1 MELETLSKEAE
12 REIVGSLEEAITLT
26 NAGTAPNA
34 ALQKVAEDH
43 RFSPEI
49 VKRMVEAY
57 NTSRTL
63 AHFKSASIEER
74 GSSFPLADAA
84 AILGAMYPEKIAA
97 PAVKA
102 ASMEIPDAYDRP
114 ESREFFKAAWA
125 LKIKPIVDR
134 AMAYEQDPNI
144 ISQKMLEKKAGWG
157 KSVDYARSEY
167 RQTIW
172 KVSELIKESAEYFG
186 RLNRTPFLEVER
198 NMVGEFG
205 EVAKPLMEIL
215 YKQAALKEARY
226 SGPPRQWSFDLREE
240 PYPTLVKAIEFAK
253 KASVKAKDLFDIE
266 KQHEQW
272 RKEADS
278 LHPQFNAPL
287 NGLLTDTLV
296 ESVLTPFEVN
306 PLLPGSR
313 KEAEVPVMGGPAV
326 LPFDKSGFL
335 EGVSGAAE
343 SAVMGSLGL
352 SEPDSEGIK
361 AKALSE
367 SMDPIHE
374 GKLNEITVRAML
386 NDLIAN
392 DPIISGYDPEQVTQ
406 AFNQLSQLSPHVAQ
420 QPAVA
425 RTMIRR
431 MLQSDN
437 VVEPH
442 EAASLSEL
450 NRSLQQQG
458 MMIPQLI
465 PGYAAQATGGGK
477 SR

>member
-1 MELETLSKEAE
+1 MELEKLSKEAE

-26 NAGTAPNA
+26 NSGVTPNSA
-34 ALQKVAEDH
+34 IQKVAEDRH
-43 RFSPEI
+43 FAPEI

-63 AHFKSASIEER
+63 AHLKSASVESR
-74 GSSFPLADAA
+74 GASFPLADAKV
-84 AILGAMYPEKIAA
+84 ILDAMYPEKVTV

-102 ASMEIPDAYDRP
+102 ASMETPISYDRP
-114 ESREFFKAAWA
+114 ESREFFKAARWIQ
-125 LKIKPIVDR
+125 IKPILDR
-134 AMAYEQDPNI
+134 VTAYGQDPNI
-144 ISQKMLEKKAGWG
+144 IAQKILEKKASWG
-157 KSVDYARSEY
+157 KSLDSARSEY

-226 SGPPRQWSFDLREE
+226 SGPLRQWSFDLREE

-253 KASVKAKDLFDIE
+253 EASVKAKDLFGLE
-266 KQHEQW
+266 EQHEKLL
-272 RKEADS
+272 KEANG
-278 LHPQFNAPL
+278 LRPQFNEPA
-287 NGLLTDTLV
+287 NGLLTDVLV
-296 ESVLTPFEVN
+296 ESVGPPFEYN
-306 PLLPGSR
+306 PLLPR
-313 KEAEVPVMGGPAV
+313 EKKEAEAPVMGGPSSF
-326 LPFDKSGFL
+326 PFDKSGFL
-335 EGVSGAAE
+335 EGVTGAAE
-343 SAVMGSLGL
+343 DAVMGSLGL
-352 SEPDSEGIK
+352 SEPDSEKIK

-374 GKLNEITVRAML
+374 SKLNEVTVRTML
-386 NDLIAN
+386 NDFIAN

-406 AFNQLSQLSPHVAQ
+406 AFNQLSQLSPQVAQ

-442 EAASLSEL
+442 EATSLSEL

-465 PGYAAQATGGGK
+465 PGYGPPGGFKGK
-477 SR
+477 S